1 MQILGKGEEGGVI
14 VLVTDGEENVYPFI
28 ADVEP
33 DLIEAQ
39 VRVVSIAF
47 GYENWKEDAI
57 HLK

>member
-47 GYENWKEDAI
+47 GYEN
-57 HLK
+57 